1 MLAEL
6 RFDYKN
12 KESGYRYQV
21 ELALLGELRLLVSHF
36 CPKKQGPRPCLLML
50 LKLVVLAV
58 VFYGNYLA

>member
-21 ELALLGELRLLVSHF
+21 ELTLMGVAQEKNALSRAF
-36 CPKKQGPRPCLLML
+36 NM
-50 LKLVVLAV
+50 A
-58 VFYGNYLA
+58 